1 MKIWEKTDAIQIV
14 NGVTIKFVVLYCKT
28 ISVVF
33 HGPGR
38 FCGKHMGT
46 ISIFKDNIKSERN
59 IDSKP

>member
-1 MKIWEKTDAIQIV
+1 MGKTDAIQIV
-14 NGVTIKFVVLYCKT
+14 NGVKFVVFYCKT

-59 IDSKP
+59 IDPEP